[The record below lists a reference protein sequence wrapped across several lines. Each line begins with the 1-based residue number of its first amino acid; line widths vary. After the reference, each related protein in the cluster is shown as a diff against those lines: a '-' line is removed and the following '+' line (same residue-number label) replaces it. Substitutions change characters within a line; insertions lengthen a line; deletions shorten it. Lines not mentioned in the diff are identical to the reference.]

1 MSNSF
6 SKRAGKPSKV
16 WETWTTESGET
27 ITVDQMT
34 EDHAKN
40 VLNLLLKRNKGIQV
54 KLETLKGMSKE
65 FRDIINNNHDWDDKN
80 WM

>member
-6 SKRAGKPSKV
+6 SKRAGKSSKV

-34 EDHAKN
+34 EDHARN

-65 FRDIINNNHDWDDKN
+65 FRDIINNDHAWDDKN

>member
-1 MSNSF
+1 MGAF
-6 SKRAGKPSKV
+6 SKQAGKPKKS
-16 WETWTTESGET
+16 WETWTTASGET

-34 EDHAKN
+34 EEHAKN
-40 VLNLLLKRNKGIQV
+40 VLNLLLKRNKEILV

-65 FRDIINNNHDWDDKN
+65 FRDIMNNDHDWDDKN

>member
-34 EDHAKN
+34 EDHVKN

-65 FRDIINNNHDWDDKN
+65 FRDIINGDHDWDDKN

>member
-1 MSNSF
+1 MAKF

-16 WETWTTESGET
+16 WEAWITESGET

-34 EDHAKN
+34 EAHAKN
-40 VLNLLLKRNKGIQV
+40 VLNLLLKRNKEILV

-65 FRDIINNNHDWDDKN
+65 FRDIMNNDHDWDDKN

>member
-34 EDHAKN
+34 EEHAKN

-54 KLETLKGMSKE
+54 KLETLKGMSKG
-65 FRDIINNNHDWDDKN
+65 FRDIINNDHDWDDKN